1 MTPRMRDGEI
11 RAAALSRLF
20 AHALTCPDTLVVEE
34 LGLAHG
40 ASRVDIAVINGHIRG
55 VEIKAEADTL
65 VRLPAQVAAYGAVV
79 DRATLIVAERHLAS
93 SLELVGSWWGI
104 LMAQRAANGAVT
116 FRRVRG
122 ERANPQVD
130 PAAQAS
136 LLWRPEAIAILSEL
150 GCESRLL
157 KAPRA
162 ALYAE
167 LARRLPRQR
176 LATEVRRR
184 LKART
189 AWRDQPR
196 PL

>member
-1 MTPRMRDGEI
+1 MKPKMRDGEV
-11 RAAALSRLF
+11 RVAALSRLF

-65 VRLPAQVAAYGAVV
+65 ARLPAQAAAYGAVV

-93 SLELVGSWWGI
+93 SLDLVGSWWGI
-104 LMAQRAANGAVT
+104 LVAKRAANGAVT

-122 ERANPQVD
+122 ERANPHVD

-136 LLWRPEAIAILSEL
+136 LLWRPEAIAILSEI

-157 KAPRA
+157 TAPRA

-167 LARRLPRQR
+167 LARRLPRHR

>member
-1 MTPRMRDGEI
+1 MTARMRDGEV

-20 AHALTCPDTLVVEE
+20 AHALTCPNTLVVEE

-65 VRLPAQVAAYGAVV
+65 ARLPAQAAAYGAVV

-104 LMAQRAANGAVT
+104 LVAERAANGAVT
-116 FRRVRG
+116 FRRVRA
-122 ERANPQVD
+122 ERANPHVD

-150 GCESRLL
+150 GCESSVL

-167 LARRLPRQR
+167 LARRLPRHR

-189 AWRDQPR
+189 AWRGQPR

>member
-1 MTPRMRDGEI
+1 MTPKMRDGEV

-20 AHALTCPDTLVVEE
+20 AHARTCPDTLVVEE

-65 VRLPAQVAAYGAVV
+65 ARLPAQVAAYGAVV
-79 DRATLIVAERHLAS
+79 DRATLIVAERHFAS
-93 SLELVGSWWGI
+93 SLDLVGSWWGI
-104 LMAQRAANGAVT
+104 LVAQRAANGAVT

-122 ERANPQVD
+122 ERANPHVD

-136 LLWRPEAIAILSEL
+136 LLWRSEAIAILSEM
-150 GCESRLL
+150 GCEARLL

-167 LARRLPRQR
+167 LARTLPRHR

>member
-1 MTPRMRDGEI
+1 MTSRMRDGEV

-65 VRLPAQVAAYGAVV
+65 ARLPAQAVAYGAVV

-93 SLELVGSWWGI
+93 SLNLVGAWWGI
-104 LMAQRAANGAVT
+104 LVAQRAANEAVT

-162 ALYAE
+162 VLYAE
-167 LARRLPRQR
+167 LASRLPRHR
-176 LATEVRRR
+176 LATEIRRR

-189 AWRDQPR
+189 AWRGQPR

>member
-1 MTPRMRDGEI
+1 MTPRMRDGEV

-20 AHALTCPDTLVVEE
+20 AHALNCPDTLVVEE

-65 VRLPAQVAAYGAVV
+65 ARLPAQAAAYSAVV

-93 SLELVGSWWGI
+93 SLDLVGCWWGI
-104 LMAQRAANGAVT
+104 LVAQRATNGAVS

-122 ERANPQVD
+122 ERANPHVD

-150 GCESRLL
+150 GCEPSVL

-167 LARRLPRQR
+167 LARRLPRYR

-189 AWRDQPR
+189 TWRDQPR

>member
-1 MTPRMRDGEI
+1 MTARMRDGEV

-65 VRLPAQVAAYGAVV
+65 ARLPAQAAAYGAVV

-93 SLELVGSWWGI
+93 SLDLVGFWWGI
-104 LMAQRAANGAVT
+104 LVTQRAANGAVT
-116 FRRVRG
+116 FRRIRG
-122 ERANPQVD
+122 ERANPHVD

-150 GCESRLL
+150 GCESSLL
-157 KAPRA
+157 KASRA

-167 LARRLPRQR
+167 LARRLPRHR

-189 AWRDQPR
+189 VWRDQPR